1 MRTKVP
7 ARAWPAPIGAELWSH
22 DGRQNPWRCP
32 GCSHHWGF
40 LLVGSAA
47 HGWIGA
53 LIALP
58 VSIGLFALSHRVARF
73 STRLRT
79 VGDLAEAVAVLNVAA
94 LASPDEPL
102 HEREIWTALRGV
114 IRNTLGWDGSVLTTT
129 RLIQNGYTRLTRL
142 HWIAIGA
149 GLAILM
155 FLVGW
160 LGCISFRD
168 RRAIDSSD
176 ADHLGTWAWLWITAI
191 QMRGRHTKRAKR
203 TVPNATASL
212 MEMTIFDDRGCDS
225 MNPITTANA
234 PLITPSV
241 RHL

>member
-1 MRTKVP
+1 MPRGGACLAAKAYFVLRRAIRKHDPASPIRPSTKLANIVRGRFSDRHWHCQLKEDTVLRLP
-7 ARAWPAPIGAELWSH
+7 ALM
-22 DGRQNPWRCP
+22 
-32 GCSHHWGF
+32 GCGVLYLIAIGF

-58 VSIGLFALSHRVARF
+58 VSIGLFALSHRVARL

-79 VGDLAEAVAVLNVAA
+79 VGDLAEAVAVLNVAG

-102 HEREIWTALRGV
+102 REREIWTALRGV
-114 IRNTLGWDGSVLTTT
+114 IGNNLGWDGSVLPTT

-142 HWIAIGA
+142 HWVAIGA

-160 LGCISFRD
+160 LRVHFIAR
-168 RRAIDSSD
+168 
-176 ADHLGTWAWLWITAI
+176 
-191 QMRGRHTKRAKR
+191 
-203 TVPNATASL
+203 
-212 MEMTIFDDRGCDS
+212 
-225 MNPITTANA
+225 
-234 PLITPSV
+234 
-241 RHL
+241 